1 MFNTY
6 IESVIVIFLEWDAVR
21 RRDSA
26 AAQVV
31 CLGEGDVA
39 GAGTVGKQDPGS
51 GWIPY
56 MNMACACSKDEHDIC
71 LF

>member
-6 IESVIVIFLEWDAVR
+6 IESVIVIFLEWDAVG

-39 GAGTVGKQDPGS
+39 GAGTVGKQDSGS
-51 GWIPY
+51 GWIP
-56 MNMACACSKDEHDIC
+56 
-71 LF
+71 